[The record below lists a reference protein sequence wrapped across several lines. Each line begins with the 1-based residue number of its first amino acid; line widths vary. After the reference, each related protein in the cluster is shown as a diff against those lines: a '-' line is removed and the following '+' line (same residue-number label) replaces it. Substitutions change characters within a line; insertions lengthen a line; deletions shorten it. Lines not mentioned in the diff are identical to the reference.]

1 MSVSIR
7 SDLVGLVH
15 NFITTGFFF
24 LKGKQ
29 PQFVMREKKT
39 TCLDSEVRVKK
50 MLAVYCIP
58 SASIITVMTV
68 AAVHEACKE
77 VFRSRKL
84 KRLLELVLAC
94 GNYMNRGQRGNALGF
109 QPASLNKMLDTRSS
123 ASKQVTLLHYVVE
136 TLEKKVPWNWWLI
149 SI

>member
-1 MSVSIR
+1 MVI
-7 SDLVGLVH
+7 
-15 NFITTGFFF
+15 
-24 LKGKQ
+24 
-29 PQFVMREKKT
+29 
-39 TCLDSEVRVKK
+39 
-50 MLAVYCIP
+50 A
-58 SASIITVMTV
+58 

-123 ASKQVTLLHYVVE
+123 ASKQITLLHYVVE
-136 TLEKKVPWNWWLI
+136 TLEKKVRLKPFLLLPSRECLAWPCAVPLLGCDTAPSLPQKSCHGNDGLLL
-149 SI
+149 SGR

>member
-1 MSVSIR
+1 
-7 SDLVGLVH
+7 
-15 NFITTGFFF
+15 
-24 LKGKQ
+24 
-29 PQFVMREKKT
+29 
-39 TCLDSEVRVKK
+39 